1 MLLNNQ
7 RITEEIEEEITKK
20 SLETN
25 ENKSM
30 MIQNLWD
37 TQQKQF

>member
-20 SLETN
+20 SIETN
-25 ENKSM
+25 ENKNM